1 MPLIGMEQHEP
12 KPTVEIICMAC
23 FKNGDRTRG
32 LRVLESARKV
42 DPNTPEAQMAEAVK
56 NAPK

>member
-1 MPLIGMEQHEP
+1 MEQHEP